1 MGYSLHRSDLV
12 GYRHLCFLPVLLYHY
27 TIVIVVVKSVL
38 EYFSDF
44 YRLSSFGVSSFDPSS
59 SRLGALEPKT
69 FALRILSISSC
80 CLSNLLFSA
89 MLVNR
94 LGVIT
99 LLYHPF

>member
-1 MGYSLHRSDLV
+1 MSAD
-12 GYRHLCFLPVLLYHY
+12 
-27 TIVIVVVKSVL
+27 VKSVL

-44 YRLSSFGVSSFDPSS
+44 YLLSSFGVSSFDPSS

-94 LGVIT
+94 LGVIKNSSAKTRVLTT
-99 LLYHPF
+99 L